1 MTLHRTIRHTLAAAG
16 LLLAAAQAARPATAV
31 PPPAGADGRS
41 VPVREAAAG
50 RTPQRSGGMQ
60 RAATGRPARQD
71 GATAQ
76 PAGSMP
82 LREAGRQPSRP
93 RTRRPAAERT
103 VGIAFY
109 DVDRLYD
116 TLPALFYD
124 DEEYTPRGRLRW
136 TAERYARKI
145 RNTAAVIDSM
155 ALPVVA
161 LRGVENERV
170 VRDLAA
176 ACRGDYSYLHRTLN
190 TLDGLDFALLY
201 YGDLFYPH
209 YAEPGRHYLYIEGT
223 MGRDTVGLVL
233 SADTRMS
240 EWVVRDLRAE
250 RPGAKLLV
258 LGRSASLEPA
268 RYGLRDATARAAR
281 AGRGTVRSRGRWV
294 MRDRILADTAFT
306 VVGGDVFARRYL
318 LDPRSGSPTA
328 IYSRRV
334 YTGGYGYSLPVFV
347 HIR

>member
-1 MTLHRTIRHTLAAAG
+1 MTPCRALLP
-16 LLLAAAQAARPATAV
+16 LLAILMFPGTGGLRAQ
-31 PPPAGADGRS
+31 
-41 VPVREAAAG
+41 
-50 RTPQRSGGMQ
+50 
-60 RAATGRPARQD
+60 
-71 GATAQ
+71 
-76 PAGSMP
+76 
-82 LREAGRQPSRP
+82 
-93 RTRRPAAERT
+93 TRLG
-103 VGIAFY
+103 VAFY
-109 DVDRLYD
+109 DTDHIYD
-116 TLPALFYD
+116 TVPALFYN
-124 DEEYTPRGRLRW
+124 DEKYTPDGELHW
-136 TAERYARKI
+136 TAARYDRKI
-145 RNTAAVIDSM
+145 AAIASVIDSLGM
-155 ALPVVA
+155 PLVGLA
-161 LRGVENERV
+161 GVENEQV

-176 ACRGDYSYLHRTLN
+176 RCTAPYCYLHRTLN

-328 IYSRRV
+328 TYSRRV

>member
-1 MTLHRTIRHTLAAAG
+1 
-16 LLLAAAQAARPATAV
+16 
-31 PPPAGADGRS
+31 
-41 VPVREAAAG
+41 
-50 RTPQRSGGMQ
+50 
-60 RAATGRPARQD
+60 
-71 GATAQ
+71 
-76 PAGSMP
+76 
-82 LREAGRQPSRP
+82 
-93 RTRRPAAERT
+93 
-103 VGIAFY
+103 
-109 DVDRLYD
+109 
-116 TLPALFYD
+116 
-124 DEEYTPRGRLRW
+124 
-136 TAERYARKI
+136 
-145 RNTAAVIDSM
+145 
-155 ALPVVA
+155 
-161 LRGVENERV
+161 
-170 VRDLAA
+170 
-176 ACRGDYSYLHRTLN
+176 
-190 TLDGLDFALLY
+190 
-201 YGDLFYPH
+201 
-209 YAEPGRHYLYIEGT
+209 